1 LGATDEEARRRLPW
15 QVAAEQVDAG
25 VPWHARGSLLA
36 LHVGLS
42 RLALRRI
49 AQDQPS
55 APPGLMNPVDE
66 RQFHETLPL
75 LEPGDLS
82 DMDRDAIAG
91 AIARGRARL
100 ANATSVEAL
109 ESVVSDVHS
118 LRVDGLRRRALRWTL
133 VNAPTELARWL
144 SLAELAALGAADAP
158 IDRWGM
164 SGLPAEACLCTR
176 VRLDIPR
183 QLLVGQSGLLASN
196 VADLNLRVVET
207 SADMKIPAAL
217 GRPILAAVVQT
228 YLDQVRPSDPD
239 DWITLVREA
248 QALTREA
255 VEDSLA
261 GLTTTGAL
269 VPVDAALSAEHP

>member
-1 LGATDEEARRRLPW
+1 MVVGLALRDLEKIAKPKDVKRAAEVVEPLYELGDALLARTLVALVYALAAGDSGGRLLLGGDPSRRHDFGLGATDEETRRRLPW

-36 LHVGLS
+36 LDVGLS

-55 APPGLMNPVDE
+55 APPGLMNPADE

-109 ESVVSDVHS
+109 ELVVSDVHS

-133 VNAPTELARWL
+133 VNA
-144 SLAELAALGAADAP
+144 
-158 IDRWGM
+158 
-164 SGLPAEACLCTR
+164 
-176 VRLDIPR
+176 
-183 QLLVGQSGLLASN
+183 
-196 VADLNLRVVET
+196 
-207 SADMKIPAAL
+207 
-217 GRPILAAVVQT
+217 
-228 YLDQVRPSDPD
+228 RPSWRVGWPSRNWRRSGPRTHRSTGGGCRGSRQRRASARGYGWTYPGSSSSVRA
-239 DWITLVREA
+239 DWWRRTSRI
-248 QALTREA
+248 
-255 VEDSLA
+255 
-261 GLTTTGAL
+261 
-269 VPVDAALSAEHP
+269 